1 MTLFYWPLNNA
12 LFCCAGSKSVK
23 NIRKRQQ
30 AKKTDIYTR
39 MKNSVCPPSTS
50 TDNLAVEE
58 YTVGDTVQ
66 KCQNNIQ
73 RVITVIN
80 KTKKKLIEYHCMFG
94 RELMQYKLISFS
106 KHCEKCTVDK
116 VAALS
121 CRRCVK
127 MACNLTRLDEFMG
140 KGKQKGKEKGKGK
153 ENGKGERERKMG
165 KGKHNIWQVTLH
177 TMLYESIMRLKGK
190 EKGKEKG
197 KGKGEG
203 KEKRKTRGEWKAKRK
218 RDKR

>member
-1 MTLFYWPLNNA
+1 MLWGWEGNCRPGGLTARDWNQLWGPMSVYWVWVLYLFYLFLPFRTIVINRMSSLWMIWLFNNGIILFVWMTLFYWPLNNA

-39 MKNSVCPPSTS
+39 MKNSVFPPSTS

-80 KTKKKLIEYHCMFG
+80 KTKKKLIEYHCMLAVSYTHLTLPTN
-94 RELMQYKLISFS
+94 RE
-106 KHCEKCTVDK
+106 V
-116 VAALS
+116 
-121 CRRCVK
+121 
-127 MACNLTRLDEFMG
+127 
-140 KGKQKGKEKGKGK
+140 
-153 ENGKGERERKMG
+153 
-165 KGKHNIWQVTLH
+165 
-177 TMLYESIMRLKGK
+177 
-190 EKGKEKG
+190 
-197 KGKGEG
+197 
-203 KEKRKTRGEWKAKRK
+203 
-218 RDKR
+218 